1 MDKKT
6 YQDYLDIYR
15 PGTEWILTT
24 NRANGE
30 ITNYVFIDTL
40 KKDGKEIP
48 LFRFMDGGEFFD
60 PEKIGGVEKIVSIEE
75 VSCQQC

>member
-6 YQDYLDIYR
+6 YQGYLDNYR
-15 PGTEWILTT
+15 RGTEWILTT

-30 ITNYVFIDTL
+30 VQNYVFIDSL
-40 KKDGKEIP
+40 KQEGKEIP
-48 LFRFMDGGEFFD
+48 VFRFMDGGEPFD
-60 PEKIGGVEKIVSIEE
+60 PEKIDGIEKIVSIDE